1 MSIAHKVCV
10 AGQWTMTE
18 GTATN
23 DTACQP
29 CREGTFRAKAPK
41 DGDAETEG
49 QVCLPCTGASL
60 FSDAPGLAA
69 CKTCARG
76 ESGVTATGA
85 LSGAHVR
92 CADVTAPVV
101 TLKGAAAVTVG
112 QGLEYVD
119 AGAVSD
125 TKEVV
130 KSTVCATA
138 AIYFRNH
145 TACSNCHIIVF
156 A

>member
-1 MSIAHKVCV
+1 MAK
-10 AGQWTMTE
+10 

-29 CREGTFRAKAPK
+29 CREGTFRAQAPK
-41 DGDAETEG
+41 DGAVETEG

-76 ESGVTATGA
+76 ESGVTAKGG

-101 TLKGAAAVTVG
+101 TLNGAAVVTVG
-112 QGLEYVD
+112 QGVEYVD

-130 KSTVCATA
+130 KSTVCATP
-138 AIYFRNH
+138 AIYYCNH
-145 TACSNCHIIVF
+145 TACPNCHVIVF
-156 A
+156 ACFTRPAK